1 MAPDAQLLLVLESGT
16 CDVCHDMGT
25 VAWFGKHDS
34 RGAVRRM
41 SRLCV
46 GCILRAAD
54 ALTGFRFTGQYENW
68 CILRERTAIIKARK
82 SVERNS

>member
-1 MAPDAQLLLVLESGT
+1 MARNAQLMLVLEAGT
-16 CDVCHDMGT
+16 CDVCSEMGT

-46 GCILRAAD
+46 ECIVRAAE
-54 ALTGFRFTGQYENW
+54 AMTGFRFVNQYENW

-82 SVERNS
+82 STERNS